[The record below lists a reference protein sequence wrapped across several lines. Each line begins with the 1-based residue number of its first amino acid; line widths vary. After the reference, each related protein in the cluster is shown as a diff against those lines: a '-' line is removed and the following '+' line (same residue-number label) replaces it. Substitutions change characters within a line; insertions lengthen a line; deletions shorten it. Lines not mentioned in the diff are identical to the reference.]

1 LLSKS
6 FGVIR
11 VSYNRKYLLFEKY
24 AVACSVQE
32 CAAEGFYTVDTLFLS
47 FLTLKDEVELTFKSL
62 PLLKFH
68 SDFKLIMP

>member
-1 LLSKS
+1 M
-6 FGVIR
+6 
-11 VSYNRKYLLFEKY
+11 
-24 AVACSVQE
+24 ACSVQE